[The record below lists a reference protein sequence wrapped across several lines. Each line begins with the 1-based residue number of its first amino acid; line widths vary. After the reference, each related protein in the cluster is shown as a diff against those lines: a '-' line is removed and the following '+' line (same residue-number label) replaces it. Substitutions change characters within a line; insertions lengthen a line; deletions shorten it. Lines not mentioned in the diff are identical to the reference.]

1 MKVLPLYAQ
10 LPQSKQL
17 EVLKSTGKH
26 VRKVILSTN
35 IAETSIT
42 IPEIKFVIDSGRV
55 KQKNFNPGTQ
65 VESLKVCK
73 ISQAQAWQRTGRAG
87 RESAGTCYRT
97 YTIAEFRKMP
107 RMTVPEIVRSD
118 LGTAVLQLLAM
129 GIDSATFDFMDKPNA
144 ELVDSAF
151 RLLFNVK
158 AIDGLQTRLLTEA
171 GAKMARFPLEPRL
184 SRSLLASAEMGC
196 LEDMLSVVA
205 LLSSE
210 NIFLSTAD
218 KPDAMN
224 AHRKFQSSYGD
235 VITLLN
241 VFKAFQGANSAQVCG
256 EYFGLN

>member
-1 MKVLPLYAQ
+1 M
-10 LPQSKQL
+10 
-17 EVLKSTGKH
+17 
-26 VRKVILSTN
+26 ILSTN

-241 VFKAFQGANSAQVCG
+241 VFKAFQGANSAQVSG